1 MHLFSP
7 SMRIILSKASEAPQ
21 KGLSVIPF
29 EFPRDWLPS
38 VFLYAHKI
46 VADLLGEV
54 VLVLGPL

>member
-1 MHLFSP
+1 MH
-7 SMRIILSKASEAPQ
+7 IILSKASKAPQ

-29 EFPRDWLPS
+29 GFPRDWLPS